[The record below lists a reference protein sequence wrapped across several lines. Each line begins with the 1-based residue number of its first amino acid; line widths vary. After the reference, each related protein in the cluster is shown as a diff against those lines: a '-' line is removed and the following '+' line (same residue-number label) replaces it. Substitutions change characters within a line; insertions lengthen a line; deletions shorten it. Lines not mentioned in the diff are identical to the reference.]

1 MSQRRAKI
9 EANTENKHQLSR
21 EMRRNKHGLFIQ
33 QIEKEAQDRMR
44 HLESKLESLLA
55 TVDKVF
61 KVELMKMPPSLQNTL
76 VGDLISQDPS
86 ASEVSIAIQSESRE
100 MAQPLKRVPRGPL
113 KSTDSPPVL
122 SSPVQR
128 SSARNPKGGKTT
140 GIKRNRTIA
149 TSNSAG
155 NLRASLATVKR
166 TQSHLA
172 SRKTAYQPE
181 QKQKTP
187 KLRSVL
193 SAGELSGSVAGSAAY
208 ITVTTA
214 EGQMLMF
221 SEETKEKINLELLD
235 DVAWCQIQKLTSL
248 MEYLAQHSHIQ

>member
-1 MSQRRAKI
+1 MSQRRAEI

-21 EMRRNKHGLFIQ
+21 EMRRNRLFIQ

-61 KVELMKMPPSLQNTL
+61 KVELMKMPPSLQNAL
-76 VGDLISQDPS
+76 VGDLISQEDPS
-86 ASEVSIAIQSESRE
+86 ASDVSIAIQNESRE
-100 MAQPLKRVPRGPL
+100 MAQPLKRVPRGPV
-113 KSTDSPPVL
+113 KSTDSAPAL
-122 SSPVQR
+122 STTVQR
-128 SSARNPKGGKTT
+128 SSARNPKGGKTA
-140 GIKRNRTIA
+140 GIKRNGTIA
-149 TSNSAG
+149 TSNSTG
-155 NLRASLATVKR
+155 NLRASPATAKR

-172 SRKTAYQPE
+172 SRKTADRPE
-181 QKQKTP
+181 QKQKAP
-187 KLRSVL
+187 NLRSVL

-214 EGQMLMF
+214 QGQMLMF
-221 SEETKEKINLELLD
+221 SEETKDKINLETLD
-235 DVAWCQIQKLTSL
+235 DVAWCQIQKLKSL

>member
-9 EANTENKHQLSR
+9 EANTENKR
-21 EMRRNKHGLFIQ
+21 EMRRKKHGLFIQ

-76 VGDLISQDPS
+76 VGDLISQEDLS

-113 KSTDSPPVL
+113 KSTDSASVL

-128 SSARNPKGGKTT
+128 SSARNPKSGKTT
-140 GIKRNRTIA
+140 GTKRNRTI
-149 TSNSAG
+149 TVSNSAG
-155 NLRASLATVKR
+155 NLRTSSAMVKR
-166 TQSHLA
+166 TQSHVA
-172 SRKTAYQPE
+172 SRKTASQPV
-181 QKQKTP
+181 QNQKTP

-193 SAGELSGSVAGSAAY
+193 SAGELSCSGSAAH

-214 EGQMLMF
+214 QGQMLQF
-221 SEETKEKINLELLD
+221 SEETKEEINLELLD

-248 MEYLAQHSHIQ
+248 MEYLSQRSRIQ

>member
-9 EANTENKHQLSR
+9 EANTENKR
-21 EMRRNKHGLFIQ
+21 EMRRKKHGLFIQ

-76 VGDLISQDPS
+76 VGDLISQEDLS

-113 KSTDSPPVL
+113 KSTGSAPVL

-128 SSARNPKGGKTT
+128 SSARNPKSGKTIGT
-140 GIKRNRTIA
+140 KRNRTTTI
-149 TSNSAG
+149 SNSTG
-155 NLRASLATVKR
+155 NLRASSATVKR

-172 SRKTAYQPE
+172 GCRTPNQPV

-193 SAGELSGSVAGSAAY
+193 SAGELSCSMAGSAPH

-214 EGQMLMF
+214 QGQMLMF
-221 SEETKEKINLELLD
+221 SEETKEDINLELLD

-248 MEYLAQHSHIQ
+248 MEYLSQRSHIQ